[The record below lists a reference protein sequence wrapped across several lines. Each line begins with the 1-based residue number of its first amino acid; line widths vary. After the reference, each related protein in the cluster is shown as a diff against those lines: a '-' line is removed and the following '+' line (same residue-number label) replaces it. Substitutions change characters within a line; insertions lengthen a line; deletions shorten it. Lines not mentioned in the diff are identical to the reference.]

1 MAQNMTEHF
10 NNILS
15 GHPMQ
20 AVFNMYNTAFGGY
33 FLFLLYAVF
42 RILLLI
48 KNKNITQGWIVTG
61 IFLSVYIG
69 LYHNNT
75 IYMTHNGLV
84 IIFLVLVLEMSGTI
98 YSIFVK

>member
-1 MAQNMTEHF
+1 MAQNMTIYL
-10 NNILS
+10 NNITS
-15 GHPMQ
+15 GHPIQ
-20 AVFNMYNTAFGGY
+20 AVFMMYNDALGGY

-48 KNKNITQGWIVTG
+48 KNRNITQGWIVTG

-69 LYHNNT
+69 LYHDNT
-75 IYMTHNGLV
+75 LYFTHTGLT
-84 IIFLVLVLEMSGTI
+84 IIFLTIVLEISGTI